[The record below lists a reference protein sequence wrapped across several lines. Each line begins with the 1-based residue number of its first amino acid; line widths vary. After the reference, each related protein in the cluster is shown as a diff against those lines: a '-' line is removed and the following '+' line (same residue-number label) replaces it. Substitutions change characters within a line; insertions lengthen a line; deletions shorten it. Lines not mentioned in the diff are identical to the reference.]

1 MGGDFSSLTL
11 LTADENSFISD
22 DSNVLLL
29 PLNTLIS
36 NGKIKLTNGNSLLL
50 GLNMKNGF
58 IDDII
63 PLAFNA

>member
-22 DSNVLLL
+22 DYNVLLL

-58 IDDII
+58 ITQ
-63 PLAFNA
+63 